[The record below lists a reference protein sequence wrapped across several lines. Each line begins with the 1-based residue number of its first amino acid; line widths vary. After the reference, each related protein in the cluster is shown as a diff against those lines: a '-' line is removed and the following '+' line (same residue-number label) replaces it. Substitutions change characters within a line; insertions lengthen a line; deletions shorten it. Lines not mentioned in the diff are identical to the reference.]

1 LENLSTSCPRSIFH
15 TLEKLI
21 NCQRDCEFIGN
32 NCVVKKRTKRKEET
46 KTEGKKIKRR
56 GDRKTERQKQY
67 EKKDVKK

>member
-1 LENLSTSCPRSIFH
+1 MENLSTSCPRSIFH

-56 GDRKTERQKQY
+56 EDGKNRKIKTITKRKT
-67 EKKDVKK
+67 